1 MTTSVIGIRQP
12 FLGLASHCCHL
23 VDHTYR
29 QAITAAGTG
38 CAGTGCA
45 GTGCAAALDAGRH
58 LATMS

>member
-1 MTTSVIGIRQP
+1 MTSVIGIRQP
-12 FLGLASHCCHL
+12 FLGRASHCCHL

-38 CAGTGCA
+38 CA
-45 GTGCAAALDAGRH
+45 AALDAGRH